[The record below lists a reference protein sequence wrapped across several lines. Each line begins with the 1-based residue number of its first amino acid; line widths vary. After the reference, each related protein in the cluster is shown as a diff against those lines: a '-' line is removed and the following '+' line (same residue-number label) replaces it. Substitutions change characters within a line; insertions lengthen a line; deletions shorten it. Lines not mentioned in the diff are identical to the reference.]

1 MLDIINR
8 CLFKEMGTYV
18 KEVVQ
23 QEWLQQKHIST
34 ARILQSYHDYTSNHN
49 QIIYK
54 QELKHNK
61 QTKIKDI
68 P

>member
-1 MLDIINR
+1 MLDIIKLINR

-34 ARILQSYHDYTSNHN
+34 ARIR
-49 QIIYK
+49 
-54 QELKHNK
+54 
-61 QTKIKDI
+61 
-68 P
+68 